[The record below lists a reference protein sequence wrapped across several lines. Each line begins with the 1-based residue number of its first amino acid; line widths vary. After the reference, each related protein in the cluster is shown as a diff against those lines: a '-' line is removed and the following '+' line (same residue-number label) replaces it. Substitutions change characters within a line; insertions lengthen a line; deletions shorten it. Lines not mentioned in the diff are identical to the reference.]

1 MKKNWK
7 RKLVWFTI
15 ALILTLLVGTVV
27 LATVLQHKKKEKAAW
42 QEQMQAEQIAEI
54 NAQTDAETR
63 VQAGAGV
70 QIGSGQ
76 DDNTGGADREDAS
89 LPEIETDQKE
99 QNPQGEQKT
108 DPAEEKGK
116 AVMTFAGD
124 ICFHDAYANMY
135 ALSARGGN
143 IESCIGASLLAE
155 MRDADICMIN
165 NEFPYSDRGQPVEG
179 KTFTFCS
186 KPGNVKLLSQMGVD
200 IVSLANNHAYDYGQD
215 ALLDSLDTLDG
226 EGIARVG
233 AGRNLEEA
241 MAPVYF
247 DINGTK
253 IGILAATQIERL
265 ENPDTKGATENS
277 PGVFRCFN
285 ETELNR
291 LLEQIKQTK
300 QQCDFLTVYIH
311 WGTENTDE
319 LDWAQP
325 YQAKLIAEA
334 GADLIVGCH
343 PHCLQGIDYMGDTPV
358 IYSLGNFWFNSKEV
372 DTALLKVTV
381 QGDTLENIQMIPA
394 LQKDCSTNALDGAE
408 GERVINYLQSL
419 SENIT
424 IDAEG
429 YISSY

>member
-7 RKLVWFTI
+7 RKLIWFTI
-15 ALILTLLVGTVV
+15 ALVLTLLVGTVV
-27 LATVLQHKKKEKAAW
+27 LATVLQHKKKENIAW
-42 QEQMQAEQIAEI
+42 QEQPQAEETAR
-54 NAQTDAETR
+54 TDAETR

-70 QIGSGQ
+70 QIGNGQ
-76 DDNTGGADREDAS
+76 DDTTADTDGEDS
-89 LPEIETDQKE
+89 TLLEIKTDQDVLAPQEE
-99 QNPQGEQKT
+99 QET

-155 MRDADICMIN
+155 MRDADICMVN
-165 NEFPYSDRGQPVEG
+165 NEFPYSDRGQPIEG

-226 EGIARVG
+226 EGISHVG

-265 ENPDTKGATENS
+265 ENPDTKGATEKT

-285 ETELNR
+285 ETELSR

-381 QGDTLENIQMIPA
+381 QGDKLESIQMIPA

-408 GERVINYLQSL
+408 EERVINYLQSL
-419 SENIT
+419 SGNIT

>member
-15 ALILTLLVGTVV
+15 ALVLTLLVGTVV
-27 LATVLQHKKKEKAAW
+27 LVTVLQHKKKENTAW
-42 QEQMQAEQIAEI
+42 QEQLQVEKIAE
-54 NAQTDAETR
+54 TDAETSMH
-63 VQAGAGV
+63 AGAGS
-70 QIGSGQ
+70 QIGNGQ
-76 DDNTGGADREDAS
+76 DDTTARADDEKSA
-89 LPEIETDQKE
+89 LPEIKTDQEILVPQEE
-99 QNPQGEQKT
+99 QT
-108 DPAEEKGK
+108 ADPAEEKGK
-116 AVMTFAGD
+116 VVMTFAGD

-135 ALSARGGN
+135 ALSTRGGN

-155 MRDADICMIN
+155 MRDADICMVN
-165 NEFPYSDRGQPVEG
+165 NEFPYSDRGQPIEG
-179 KTFTFCS
+179 KTFAFRS
-186 KPGNVKLLSQMGVD
+186 KPANVKLLSQMGVD

-226 EGIARVG
+226 EGIVRVG

-241 MAPVYF
+241 MAPAYF
-247 DINGTK
+247 EVNGTK
-253 IGILAATQIERL
+253 VGILAATQIERL

-334 GADLIVGCH
+334 GADLIVGCR

-372 DTALLKVTV
+372 DTVLLKVTV
-381 QGDTLENIQMIPA
+381 QGSALESIRMIPA

-408 GERVINYLQSL
+408 KERVINYLQSL
-419 SENIT
+419 SENVT

-429 YISSY
+429 YVSSY

>member
-15 ALILTLLVGTVV
+15 ALVLTLLVGTVV
-27 LATVLQHKKKEKAAW
+27 LVTVLQHKKKENAAW
-42 QEQMQAEQIAEI
+42 QEQLQAEKIAE
-54 NAQTDAETR
+54 TDAETSMH
-63 VQAGAGV
+63 AGAGA
-70 QIGSGQ
+70 QIGNGQ
-76 DDNTGGADREDAS
+76 DDTTARADDEKSA
-89 LPEIETDQKE
+89 LPEIKTDQEILAPQEE
-99 QNPQGEQKT
+99 QT
-108 DPAEEKGK
+108 ADPAEEKGK
-116 AVMTFAGD
+116 VVMTFAGD

-135 ALSARGGN
+135 ALSTRGGN
-143 IESCIGASLLAE
+143 IESCIGASLLME
-155 MRDADICMIN
+155 MRDADICMVN
-165 NEFPYSDRGQPVEG
+165 NEFPYSDRGQPIEG
-179 KTFTFCS
+179 KTFAFRS
-186 KPGNVKLLSQMGVD
+186 KPANVKLLSQMGVD

-226 EGIARVG
+226 EGIVRVG

-241 MAPVYF
+241 MAPAYF
-247 DINGTK
+247 EVNGTK

-372 DTALLKVTV
+372 DTVLLKVTV
-381 QGDTLENIQMIPA
+381 QGSALESIQMIPA

-408 GERVINYLQSL
+408 KERVINYLQSL
-419 SENIT
+419 SENVT

-429 YISSY
+429 YVSSY

>member
-15 ALILTLLVGTVV
+15 ALVLTLLVGTVV
-27 LATVLQHKKKEKAAW
+27 LVTVLQHKKKENTAW
-42 QEQMQAEQIAEI
+42 QEQLQAEKIAE
-54 NAQTDAETR
+54 TDAETSMH
-63 VQAGAGV
+63 AGAGS
-70 QIGSGQ
+70 QIGNGQ
-76 DDNTGGADREDAS
+76 DDTTARADDEKSA
-89 LPEIETDQKE
+89 LPEIKTDQEILVPQEE
-99 QNPQGEQKT
+99 QT
-108 DPAEEKGK
+108 ADPAEEKGK
-116 AVMTFAGD
+116 VVMTFAGD

-135 ALSARGGN
+135 ALSTRGGN

-155 MRDADICMIN
+155 MRDADICMVN
-165 NEFPYSDRGQPVEG
+165 NEFPYSDRGQPIEG
-179 KTFTFCS
+179 KTFAFRS
-186 KPGNVKLLSQMGVD
+186 KPANVKLLSQMGVD

-241 MAPVYF
+241 MVPAYF
-247 DINGTK
+247 EVDGTK

-381 QGDTLENIQMIPA
+381 QGDKLESIQMIPA

-408 GERVINYLQSL
+408 KERVINYLQSL
-419 SENIT
+419 SENVT

-429 YISSY
+429 YVSSY

>member
-15 ALILTLLVGTVV
+15 ALVLTLLVGTVV
-27 LATVLQHKKKEKAAW
+27 LVTVLQHKKKENAAW
-42 QEQMQAEQIAEI
+42 QEQLQAEKIAE
-54 NAQTDAETR
+54 TDAETSMH
-63 VQAGAGV
+63 AGAGS
-70 QIGSGQ
+70 QIGNGQ
-76 DDNTGGADREDAS
+76 DDTTARADDEKSA
-89 LPEIETDQKE
+89 LPEIKTDQEILVPQEE
-99 QNPQGEQKT
+99 QT
-108 DPAEEKGK
+108 ADPAEEKGK
-116 AVMTFAGD
+116 VVMTFAGD

-135 ALSARGGN
+135 ALSTRGGN

-155 MRDADICMIN
+155 MRDADICMVN
-165 NEFPYSDRGQPVEG
+165 NEFPYSDRGQPIEG
-179 KTFTFCS
+179 KTFAFRS
-186 KPGNVKLLSQMGVD
+186 KPANVKLLSQMGVD

-226 EGIARVG
+226 EGIVRVG

-241 MAPVYF
+241 MAPAYF
-247 DINGTK
+247 EVNGTK
-253 IGILAATQIERL
+253 VGILAATQIERL

-372 DTALLKVTV
+372 DTVLLKVTV
-381 QGDTLENIQMIPA
+381 QGSALESIRMIPA

-408 GERVINYLQSL
+408 KERVVNYLQSL
-419 SENIT
+419 SENVT

-429 YISSY
+429 YINKR

>member
-7 RKLVWFTI
+7 RKLTWFTI
-15 ALILTLLVGTVV
+15 ALVLTLLVGTVV
-27 LATVLQHKKKEKAAW
+27 LMTVLQHKKKEDAVW
-42 QEQMQAEQIAEI
+42 QEQMQAEKNAE
-54 NAQTDAETR
+54 TDAETPM
-63 VQAGAGV
+63 QAGVGT
-70 QIGSGQ
+70 QIGNGGDGNAEKA
-76 DDNTGGADREDAS
+76 DDEDAS
-89 LPEIETDQKE
+89 LPEIETDQEILTPQTDQTTDPSEEKE
-99 QNPQGEQKT
+99 QV
-108 DPAEEKGK
+108 
-116 AVMTFAGD
+116 VMTFAGD

-135 ALSARGGN
+135 ALSTRGGN
-143 IESCIGASLLAE
+143 IESCIGAPLLTE
-155 MRDADICMIN
+155 MRNADICMVN
-165 NEFPYSDRGQPVEG
+165 NEFPYSDRGQAIEE
-179 KTFTFCS
+179 KAFAFRS
-186 KPGNVKLLSQMGVD
+186 KPANVKLLSQMGVD
-200 IVSLANNHAYDYGQD
+200 IVSLANNHAYDYGQE

-226 EGIARVG
+226 EGIVHVG
-233 AGRNLEEA
+233 AGRNLEDA
-241 MAPVYF
+241 MAPAYF
-247 DINGTK
+247 EVHGTK

-265 ENPDTKGATENS
+265 ANPDTKGATENS

-285 ETELNR
+285 ETELSR

-381 QGDTLENIQMIPA
+381 QGGTLESIRMIPA
-394 LQKDCSTNALDGAE
+394 LQKDCSTNALGGAE

-419 SENIT
+419 SENVA

>member
-1 MKKNWK
+1 MKKSWK

-15 ALILTLLVGTVV
+15 ALVLTLLVGTVV
-27 LATVLQHKKKEKAAW
+27 LATVLQHKKKENAAW
-42 QEQMQAEQIAEI
+42 QEQPQAEETAR
-54 NAQTDAETR
+54 TDAETR

-70 QIGSGQ
+70 QIGNGQ
-76 DDNTGGADREDAS
+76 DNTTADTDDEDSA
-89 LPEIETDQKE
+89 LLEIKTDQDVLAPQEE
-99 QNPQGEQKT
+99 QET

-155 MRDADICMIN
+155 MRGADICMVN
-165 NEFPYSDRGQPVEG
+165 NEFPYSDRGQPIEG
-179 KTFTFCS
+179 KTFTFRS

-226 EGIARVG
+226 EGISRVG

-265 ENPDTKGATENS
+265 ENPDTKGATENT

-285 ETELNR
+285 ETELSR

-381 QGDTLENIQMIPA
+381 QGDKLESIQMIPA

>member
-7 RKLVWFTI
+7 RKLAWFTI
-15 ALILTLLVGTVV
+15 ALILTLLVGTAV

-54 NAQTDAETR
+54 NAQTDAET
-63 VQAGAGV
+63 QMHAGAGV

-76 DDNTGGADREDAS
+76 DDNTGGEDREDAS

-99 QNPQGEQKT
+99 QNPQEEQKT

-215 ALLDSLDTLDG
+215 ALLDSLDPLDG

-233 AGRNLEEA
+233 PAEIWKRQWRL
-241 MAPVYF
+241 Y
-247 DINGTK
+247 
-253 IGILAATQIERL
+253 IL
-265 ENPDTKGATENS
+265 
-277 PGVFRCFN
+277 
-285 ETELNR
+285 
-291 LLEQIKQTK
+291 
-300 QQCDFLTVYIH
+300 
-311 WGTENTDE
+311 
-319 LDWAQP
+319 
-325 YQAKLIAEA
+325 
-334 GADLIVGCH
+334 
-343 PHCLQGIDYMGDTPV
+343 M
-358 IYSLGNFWFNSKEV
+358 
-372 DTALLKVTV
+372 
-381 QGDTLENIQMIPA
+381 
-394 LQKDCSTNALDGAE
+394 
-408 GERVINYLQSL
+408 
-419 SENIT
+419 
-424 IDAEG
+424 
-429 YISSY
+429 

>member
-7 RKLVWFTI
+7 RKLVWFTV
-15 ALILTLLVGTVV
+15 ALVLTLLVGTAV
-27 LATVLQHKKKEKAAW
+27 LFTVLQQKQKENMAW
-42 QEQMQAEQIAEI
+42 QEQMQ
-54 NAQTDAETR
+54 TDEMPEADQEAGLH
-63 VQAGAGV
+63 AGAGA
-70 QIGSGQ
+70 QMADKQNSDTGKT
-76 DDNTGGADREDAS
+76 DDGTDEA
-89 LPEIETDQKE
+89 LPEIKTDQDE
-99 QNPQGEQKT
+99 QEIQDMQGEQASG
-108 DPAEEKGK
+108 DAEEKGK
-116 AVMTFAGD
+116 VVLTFGGD

-135 ALSARGGN
+135 ALASRGGN
-143 IESCIGASLLAE
+143 IEACIGASLLSE
-155 MRDADICMIN
+155 MRGADICMVN
-165 NEFPYSDRGQPVEG
+165 NEFPYSDRGQPIAE
-179 KTFTFCS
+179 KTFTFRS
-186 KPGNVKLLSQMGVD
+186 KPANVKLLSQMGVD
-200 IVSLANNHAYDYGQD
+200 VVSLANNHAYDYGQG

-226 EGIARVG
+226 EGIKRVG

-241 MAPVYF
+241 MAPAYF
-247 DINGTK
+247 QVNGTK

-265 ENPDTKGATENS
+265 ENPDTKGATKNS

-300 QQCDFLTVYIH
+300 EQCDFLTVYIH

-325 YQAKLIAEA
+325 YQAKLIVEA

-381 QGDTLENIQMIPA
+381 QEGKLESIQMIPA
-394 LQKDCSTNALDGAE
+394 LQKDCSTNTLDGAE
-408 GERVINYLQSL
+408 KERVIHYLQSL
-419 SENIT
+419 SENVT

-429 YISSY
+429 YINKH

>member
-1 MKKNWK
+1 MKKSWK
-7 RKLVWFTI
+7 RKLVWFTM
-15 ALILTLLVGTVV
+15 ALVLTLLVGTVV
-27 LATVLQHKKKEKAAW
+27 LVTVLQHKKKENTVW
-42 QEQMQAEQIAEI
+42 QEQMQAEKIAE
-54 NAQTDAETR
+54 TDAETPMH
-63 VQAGAGV
+63 AGAGT
-70 QIGSGQ
+70 QIGNGQ
-76 DDNTGGADREDAS
+76 DDKTEETGDKDAM
-89 LPEIETDQKE
+89 LPEIRTDQEILTPQEE
-99 QNPQGEQKT
+99 QT
-108 DPAEEKGK
+108 IDSAEEKGK
-116 AVMTFAGD
+116 VVMTFAGD

-135 ALSARGGN
+135 ALSTRGGN

-155 MRDADICMIN
+155 MRNADICMVN
-165 NEFPYSDRGQPVEG
+165 NEFPYSDRGQPIEE
-179 KTFTFCS
+179 KTFAFRS
-186 KPGNVKLLSQMGVD
+186 KPANVKLLSQMGVD
-200 IVSLANNHAYDYGQD
+200 IVSLANNHAYDYGPD

-226 EGIARVG
+226 EGVAHVG

-241 MAPVYF
+241 MAPAYF

-265 ENPDTKGATENS
+265 ENPDTKGAAENS

-291 LLEQIKQTK
+291 LLDQIKQTK

-381 QGDTLENIQMIPA
+381 QGSALESVQMIPA

-408 GERVINYLQSL
+408 KERVINYLQSL
-419 SENIT
+419 SENVT

-429 YISSY
+429 YINKH

>member
-1 MKKNWK
+1 MKKSWK

-15 ALILTLLVGTVV
+15 ALVLTLLVGTVV
-27 LATVLQHKKKEKAAW
+27 LATVLQHKKKENAAW
-42 QEQMQAEQIAEI
+42 QEQPQAEETAR
-54 NAQTDAETR
+54 TDAETR

-70 QIGSGQ
+70 QIGNGQ
-76 DDNTGGADREDAS
+76 DDTTADTDDEDSA
-89 LPEIETDQKE
+89 LLEIKTDQDVLAPQEE
-99 QNPQGEQKT
+99 QET
-108 DPAEEKGK
+108 DPAEGKGK

-143 IESCIGASLLAE
+143 IENCIGASLLAE
-155 MRDADICMIN
+155 MRGADICMVN
-165 NEFPYSDRGQPVEG
+165 NEFPYSDRGQPIEG
-179 KTFTFCS
+179 KTFTFRS

-226 EGIARVG
+226 EGISRVG

-265 ENPDTKGATENS
+265 ENPDTKGATENT

-285 ETELNR
+285 ETELSR

-381 QGDTLENIQMIPA
+381 QGDKLESIQMLPA

-408 GERVINYLQSL
+408 GEQVINYLQSL

-429 YISSY
+429 YISGY